1 MFENKWKSSLT
12 IHIFYIFT
20 SEPTIQIFIK
30 FGIMDLH

>member
-12 IHIFYIFT
+12 IHIFT

-30 FGIMDLH
+30 FGIMDLL

>member
-12 IHIFYIFT
+12 IKFFT
-20 SEPTIQIFIK
+20 SEPIIQIFIK